1 MIADATRKLIR
12 REDLSAEE
20 SRLAVEA
27 IMSGGV
33 SPSLVAAFLTAMRM
47 KGETPEEVYGA
58 AQTMRDRVTRIAH
71 NQPVLLD
78 NCGTGGDG
86 AGTFNISTTAAFV
99 LAGAGVA
106 VGKHGNRCI
115 SSRSGS
121 ADVLQAL
128 GVRIDLT
135 PVQVSRCIDDIGI
148 GFMFAPLL
156 HPAMKAVAPV
166 RRELGFRTLFNLLG
180 PLTNPAFA
188 THQVVGVFD
197 PAYTEIVAEAAA
209 SLGGKRAYAVHNEIG
224 IDELATTG
232 LNRVSIFED
241 GELRTFT
248 IDPTEFGF
256 GVCRPQDLAGGAAHD
271 NAAIT
276 LDVLGGI
283 AGPALDTVV
292 MNAALGFVAV
302 ELVSSFREGLSL
314 AKNTIKDGRA
324 LRKLNEFVDYTCG
337 LQHVA

>member
-1 MIADATRKLIR
+1 MIAEATRKLVR
-12 REDLSAEE
+12 REHLTADEA
-20 SRLAVEA
+20 RLAVEA
-27 IMSGGV
+27 IMSDEA
-33 SPSLVAAFLTAMRM
+33 SPSLIAAFLTAMRM
-47 KGETPEEVYGA
+47 KGETPAEVYGA
-58 AQTMRDRVTRIAH
+58 ARTMRDKATRVIH
-71 NQPVLLD
+71 NQEVLLD

-128 GVRIDLT
+128 GVRMDLT
-135 PVQVSRCIDDIGI
+135 PEQVSKCIDQIGI

-188 THQVVGVFD
+188 THQVIGVFD
-197 PAYTEIVAEAAA
+197 ANYTEIMAEAAS
-209 SLGGKRAYAVHNEIG
+209 SLGVKRAFVVHNSAG
-224 IDELATTG
+224 LDELATTG
-232 LNRVSIFED
+232 INKVSIHEN
-241 GELRTFT
+241 GSLYTYS
-248 IDPTEFGF
+248 INPTEYG
-256 GVCRPQDLAGGAAHD
+256 CLECTPEDLAGGTAED
-271 NAAIT
+271 NASIT
-276 LDVLGGI
+276 LDILRGTG
-283 AGPALDTVV
+283 GPALDTVV

-302 ELVSSFREGLSL
+302 DRVSSFREGLSL
-314 AKNTIKDGRA
+314 ARETIHTGRA
-324 LRKLNEFVDYTCG
+324 LDKLNEFVEYTSG